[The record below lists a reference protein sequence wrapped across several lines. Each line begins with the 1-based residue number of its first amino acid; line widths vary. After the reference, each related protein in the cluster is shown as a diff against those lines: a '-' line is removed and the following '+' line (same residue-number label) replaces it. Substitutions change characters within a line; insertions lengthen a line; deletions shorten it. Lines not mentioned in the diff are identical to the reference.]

1 MAMFTAMSLL
11 DASTQVW
18 LNPWE
23 ISKAGIVIQNMQ
35 KEGRFSSSDI
45 NAVCRGLFLQR
56 PDDVAATWQVL
67 GPKDYA
73 DPKAGMDARELRQVL
88 PMLGEDVAPREIK
101 ALFDR
106 VVNSDRIDPRCA
118 RLHLRLRVVNTRL
131 IIGELAR
138 QMQGWQAPMQPQMIA
153 GKAHQHSA
161 HAKIQPTGGNQ

>member
-11 DASTQVW
+11 DASTQVR

-45 NAVCRGLFLQR
+45 NAVCRGLLLQR

-106 VVNSDRIDPRCA
+106 VDTDGSGRMDHKEFVFFNPKS
-118 RLHLRLRVVNTRL
+118 LSLT
-131 IIGELAR
+131 IIG
-138 QMQGWQAPMQPQMIA
+138 G
-153 GKAHQHSA
+153 
-161 HAKIQPTGGNQ
+161 